1 MRNILVSIAMA
12 AMLTS
17 PAIAQAPQPQVTPT
31 EHIKLDL
38 SMQELQTI
46 GNALGKL
53 PYENV
58 APILQNLSKQ
68 LDEYTKAKR
77 ADEAA
82 ATKSEPPKEEK
93 K

>member
-12 AMLTS
+12 VMLIS

-68 LDEYTKAKR
+68 LNDYTEAKKAE
-77 ADEAA
+77 EAKIA
-82 ATKSEPPKEEK
+82 SDKKPDVPK
-93 K
+93 

>member
-12 AMLTS
+12 AMLAS

-68 LDEYTKAKR
+68 LNDYTEAKKAAEKT
-77 ADEAA
+77 A
-82 ATKSEPPKEEK
+82 EPLKDDRK
-93 K
+93 